1 MSALKEEKETRPID
15 MKRLLLTAALVA
27 ALFSVAGCK
36 NAREVELEK
45 IIREVQAKVEPLKVE
60 AALASWNG
68 DLSGKPEDFAKSTEA
83 QMALRTVF
91 SDKVTFA
98 EIKAI
103 RESGMIHNKSLARQC
118 EVLYENFLQNQADTS
133 LLRQIADRE
142 TALAQKYASF
152 RAEYK
157 GQKINDNQVEE
168 ILHSSTDNAELEAV
182 WKSHKAIGTLVA
194 PDIIE
199 VVKLRNKLAK
209 SLGFDNYH
217 AMSLELS
224 EEDPKEIDKLLDQ
237 MDSISRDAFAEVK
250 KEMDD
255 SFAVRYGVPAEKLM
269 PWNYQGRFFQEAPN
283 FYPVDLD
290 KYYAGKDLGKL
301 MLTFYHGIG
310 IDLDSILAHSDV
322 FPREGKNQHAYCT
335 DIDSKGD
342 IRVLANCVSDAYW
355 MDTMLHEFGHA
366 SYSQGNDL
374 PENPYFLRDAA
385 GIFTTEG
392 IAMMFG
398 RLSRNPYW
406 MQGMLGIPDGERDAI
421 ASNCYLSSRL
431 QQLVFSRWVQVVYR
445 FEESMYADP
454 DQDLNALWW
463 QLVEKYQL
471 LKTPEGRASQPDW
484 ASKIHIALYPCYY
497 HNYLMGEMFAS
508 QVHHY
513 IVTELLK
520 ESEDAIPTEC
530 YINNP
535 KVGAWLKEEIFKPGR
550 LYSWDELMMRATGE
564 NLTPKYWKEQFI
576 GK

>member
-1 MSALKEEKETRPID
+1 
-15 MKRLLLTAALVA
+15 MKYNLLLTAAFIA
-27 ALFSVAGCK
+27 ALFGAAGCK

-45 IIREVQAKVEPLKVE
+45 IIKETQAKVEPLRIQ
-60 AALASWNG
+60 ANLASWNG

-83 QMALRTVF
+83 QLALKTVY
-91 SDKVTFA
+91 SDKATFA
-98 EIKAI
+98 KIKAI
-103 RESGMIHNKSLARQC
+103 RESGMIRDKSLARQC

-152 RAEYK
+152 RAVYK

-168 ILHSSTDNAELEAV
+168 LLHKSTDNAELEAV
-182 WKSHKAIGTLVA
+182 WKAHKAIGALVA

-255 SFAVRYGVPAEKLM
+255 SFAVHYKVPADKLM

-283 FYPVDLD
+283 LYPVDID
-290 KYYAGKDLGKL
+290 KYYANQDLGKL
-301 MLTFYHGIG
+301 MLNFYHGIG

-342 IRVLANCVSDAYW
+342 IRVLANCVSDSYW

-366 SYSQGNDL
+366 SYAQGHDIA
-374 PENPYFLRDAA
+374 ENPYFLRDAA

-406 MQGMLGIPDGERDAI
+406 IQGTFGIADGERDSI
-421 ASNCYLSSRL
+421 AANCNLSSRL

-445 FEESMYADP
+445 FEESMYANP

-471 LKTPEGRASQPDW
+471 LKTPEGREGQPDW

-520 ESEDAIPTEC
+520 EGEDAIPTEC